1 MEKFKNK
8 GLAKLISKMAKVDQ
22 LERMKVKQ
30 KQKLAPGLVK
40 ADMVHLR
47 QMKRIVSKY
56 GWPTRKLVGKR
67 ASHLAWLLVQHADND
82 VRFQEYCLKLIKETM
97 KDDEVTKKQVA
108 FLTDRV
114 LVNKGMSQ
122 IYGTQF
128 YVDKNGKI
136 IPKPIF
142 NFPHLDDRRK
152 IMGLGS
158 FKEYII
164 EIERGWKNESSKGEL
179 SKKDRNNYS

>member
-1 MEKFKNK
+1 
-8 GLAKLISKMAKVDQ
+8 
-22 LERMKVKQ
+22 
-30 KQKLAPGLVK
+30 
-40 ADMVHLR
+40 
-47 QMKRIVSKY
+47 
-56 GWPTRKLVGKR
+56 
-67 ASHLAWLLVQHADND
+67 
-82 VRFQEYCLKLIKETM
+82 M

>member
-30 KQKLAPGLVK
+30 KQKLVPGLVK

-67 ASHLAWLLVQHADND
+67 ASHLAWLLVQHPEKY
-82 VRFQEYCLKLIKETM
+82 FQ
-97 KDDEVTKKQVA
+97 
-108 FLTDRV
+108 F
-114 LVNKGMSQ
+114 
-122 IYGTQF
+122 
-128 YVDKNGKI
+128 
-136 IPKPIF
+136 
-142 NFPHLDDRRK
+142 
-152 IMGLGS
+152 
-158 FKEYII
+158 
-164 EIERGWKNESSKGEL
+164 
-179 SKKDRNNYS
+179 